1 MCVCMQTQTLE
12 MLLPTLDSNIGIERY
27 KEVCDLNVNGCDTYG
42 MLVYTPLVLHM
53 MCDLTSIDSY
63 ATRTRTMFVTV
74 ALFISLEIYNI
85 LFL

>member
-1 MCVCMQTQTLE
+1 MQTQT
-12 MLLPTLDSNIGIERY
+12 MQMHLPTLDSNIG
-27 KEVCDLNVNGCDTYG
+27 NANGCDTYG